1 MVKKPTK
8 IFAHT
13 NTLDDGHLMDL
24 ELESMTDSNNSSD
37 EQHIDNFR
45 VENTLEEG
53 RSFGELA
60 LIQKKPR

>member
-13 NTLDDGHLMDL
+13 NTLDDGHLIDL
-24 ELESMTDSNNSSD
+24 ELESMSEYNESSD
-37 EQHIDNFR
+37 EHIDNFR